1 MTLHQQMIMKLKVL
15 RKDSLDQY
23 FNWISDEVVELIAE
37 EMVKIIKKNTTKEIS
52 KTFN

>member
-1 MTLHQQMIMKLKVL
+1 MTLHQQMIRKLKVL

-37 EMVKIIKKNTTKEIS
+37 EMVKITKKNTTKEIS